1 MFDQVIL
8 FIFISIILISNF
20 TQLVF
25 ISIVN
30 NHLKDYKNDDDY
42 PNLDKAHSTTLWV
55 TTLSWIVLILIIGV
69 VILFAIPEIG
79 GIIIF
84 IPFIEHHSEF
94 IELIIMLLSVGLTI
108 PFFVINILILIEVK
122 KSGLKDDNIKTIR
135 NFLIAGISI
144 GIINFLLLFGYFIV
158 KIVEKLK
165 SKKEKEKKKE
175 NKKKV
180 IGDLKKIIKDKDKK

>member
-25 ISIVN
+25 ISILN
-30 NHLKDYKNDDDY
+30 NHLKYDKNDDNY
-42 PNLDKAHSTTLWV
+42 TNLDKAHSTTLWV

-180 IGDLKKIIKDKDKK
+180 KGDLKKIIKDKDKK